1 MPSTEFSAHLRSM
14 LRLRCELAGKAAL
27 LVTSD
32 AASNPADRRD
42 RPCSIHA
49 LRWWI
54 AGILFASTVI
64 NYIDR
69 QTLSLVAPYL
79 KVEYRWSNVDYAN
92 IVIAFRLA
100 YSIGQSVFGRMIDR
114 IGTRRGLTVTVAW
127 YSLISM
133 ATALANGLLGFMGFR
148 FLLGA
153 GESANWPGATRA
165 VAEWFPKRERG
176 LATAFFDS
184 GSSIGGAL
192 APFIVLPIYFRWGW
206 RPAFMIPG
214 LLGFLWL
221 VAWRR
226 MYYPPET
233 HPRVSRAE
241 LEMILADKS
250 ELDDQ
255 TASSTR
261 MTWLD
266 LLKLRQTWGTII
278 AKTFTDPVWFFVTDW
293 FPIYLVGKGIELRSG
308 LIAVWIPFLAADLGN
323 FFAGSVSG
331 FLIRRCWSLGA
342 ARKALVVFGGI
353 GVTLLIPTILTTNLV
368 FIALLFGV
376 ATFSYASFSTIA
388 NVLPSDIYHVDSVA
402 SVSGLSG
409 MGAGLGT
416 IVAFELIGHFS
427 DARQSMMTHV
437 FDPIVT
443 VAGLVPFI
451 GMILVLLLV
460 RNTRATDEGR
470 VRRL

>member
-1 MPSTEFSAHLRSM
+1 M
-14 LRLRCELAGKAAL
+14 L
-27 LVTSD
+27 TSG
-32 AASNPADRRD
+32 ATSNPADRRG
-42 RPCSIHA
+42 RPSSIPA

-69 QTLSLVAPYL
+69 QTLSLVAPSL
-79 KVEYRWSNVDYAN
+79 KAEYHWSNTDYAN
-92 IVIAFRLA
+92 IAIAFRIA
-100 YSIGQSVFGRMIDR
+100 YTIGQSVFGRMIDR
-114 IGTRRGLTVTVAW
+114 IGTRRGLSLAVAW
-127 YSLISM
+127 YSLVSM
-133 ATALANGLLGFMGFR
+133 ATALANGRFGFMGFR

-165 VAEWFPKRERG
+165 VAEWFPRSERG
-176 LATAFFDS
+176 LATAWFDS

-192 APFIVLPIYFRWGW
+192 APFIILPICYRWGW

-214 LLGFLWL
+214 LLGLLWL
-221 VAWRR
+221 AAWRR
-226 MYYPPET
+226 LYHPPET
-233 HPRVSRAE
+233 HPRVGPAE
-241 LEMILADKS
+241 REMILADRS
-250 ELDDQ
+250 EPDDQ
-255 TASSTR
+255 PASSTR

-266 LLKLRQTWGTII
+266 LLKLPQTWGTIV

-308 LIAVWIPFLAADLGN
+308 LIAIWIPFIAADLGN

-331 FLIRRCWSLGA
+331 FLIRRGWSLGA

-353 GVTLLIPTILTTNLV
+353 GVTLLIPTVLTTNLTI
-368 FIALLFGV
+368 IALLFGL

-388 NVLPSDIYHVDSVA
+388 NVLPSDLYHMDSVA

-409 MGAGLGT
+409 TGAGLVT

-427 DARQSMMTHV
+427 DVRQSMMTHV
-437 FDPIVT
+437 FDPIVMA
-443 VAGLVPFI
+443 AGLVPFI